1 MTKEEKNLIET
12 TEKTTALAQKV
23 RAVSEQVLTRHV
35 QRDDVVHATL
45 LSLVSG
51 RPVFFLGVPGVDKTG
66 TIQALV
72 RKIQG
77 GKFYEALMPTIVSV
91 EQLLVEST
99 SIEEVLTQD
108 GGKQICTHDTL
119 GRAANAHLVFADE
132 IWKAEPRVLQTLIDL
147 AKGDGIRHEGKLV
160 KTPLLSFLAASNELP
175 EPEGNLGAIW
185 SRMTLRV
192 QVNPLD
198 RAGKKT
204 LVQARLARDRTAGG
218 DVDMSN
224 QLTLADIEILRKA
237 RPNVKVSE
245 EIVEIVLDILQE
257 LVDDESADFQWAWD
271 DDRRF
276 GRIFDIMQANALLN
290 GRGAVNKAD
299 LSVLEWLL
307 WDEPE
312 QIPTVKA
319 KIMPYCRTAL
329 SEAQELV
336 DALLSPSG
344 TVEAVL
350 GGDRS
355 KGVNALT
362 QCEDTEKELK
372 RLKNEAEN
380 PAMDSEIGD
389 LLRQVNS
396 IKENII
402 AVVTGQKK

>member
-1 MTKEEKNLIET
+1 MADKVIET
-12 TEKTTALAQKV
+12 ITAKV
-23 RAVSEQVLTRHV
+23 RAVSKQVLESHI

-51 RPVFFLGVPGVDKTG
+51 RPAFFLGVPGVDKTG

-72 RKIQG
+72 REIQG

-99 SIEEVLTQD
+99 SIEEVPTEN
-108 GGKQICTHDTL
+108 GGKQIRTHDEL
-119 GRAANAHLVFADE
+119 GRAADAHLVFADE
-132 IWKAEPRVLQTLIDL
+132 IWKAESMVLQTMIDL
-147 AKGDGIRHEGKLV
+147 AKGDGIRHEGQMV

-204 LVQARLARDRTAGG
+204 LVQARLAQNRGADTAVS
-218 DVDMSN
+218 D
-224 QLTLADIEILRKA
+224 QLTLADIEMLRKA
-237 RPNVKVSE
+237 RFNVKVPD

-257 LVDDESADFQWAWD
+257 LVDDELSDFQWAWD

-290 GRGAVNKAD
+290 GRDTVNKSD
-299 LSVLEWLL
+299 LSVLEWIL

-312 QIPTVKA
+312 QIPVIKA
-319 KIMPYCRTAL
+319 KISPYCRTAL

-344 TVEAVL
+344 TVESVL
-350 GGDRS
+350 NGDRS

-362 QCEDTEKELK
+362 QCESTDEELK
-372 RLKNEAEN
+372 RMKNYAETN
-380 PAMDSEIGD
+380 AMESEIEK
-389 LLRQVNS
+389 LISQVNS